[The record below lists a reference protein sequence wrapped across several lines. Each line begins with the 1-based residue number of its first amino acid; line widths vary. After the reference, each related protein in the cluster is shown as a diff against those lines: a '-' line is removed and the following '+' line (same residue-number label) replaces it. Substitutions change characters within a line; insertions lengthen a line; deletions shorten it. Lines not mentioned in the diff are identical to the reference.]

1 MLTKKNKSLPDKTT
15 HLVFCSFVPVGLED
29 YVQYFTKNFTTFT
42 YLKWKFPHS
51 KSSVKSSLIKYKN
64 RKKIQDTQL
73 FSAASFQNKYLY
85 FSMLPFNY
93 LIYVYQALAS
103 FWRRETKTRQV
114 FMGVNYFCTFCGI
127 LLKKIGKVDVVIYR
141 VMDFF
146 PLPPKG
152 SYRYLNRFFYIIDKF
167 CLENSDYI
175 WFTTEGHIV
184 GREKYGYFNRD
195 QYDYKIIPLGL
206 DTSKF
211 VSKSINEQN
220 RYSLVYCGVISRY
233 HMLDLLFEVI
243 QDLKKDFT
251 NIRLNLIGSGPDE
264 AYFKDSAR
272 KMNLQDNIIFHGFVE
287 EGARFKA
294 LMSDNILGIAFYRNE
309 ENFMKY
315 TEPAKVKY
323 YLSFGVPAVVSKVPL
338 IANELAEKRVCFAVS
353 NEKEEIVKT
362 IKRFIS
368 DPNLQEEFKA
378 NIREYVK
385 TVDINKLLD
394 STISTTFEELG
405 ISQNET
411 ELGSPGQILDV

>member
-1 MLTKKNKSLPDKTT
+1 MNKEV
-15 HLVFCSFVPVGLED
+15 HLIFCSFVPVGLED
-29 YVQYFTKNFTTFT
+29 YIQYFINNFDEFT

-51 KSSVKSSLIKYKN
+51 KGSIKSSLIKYKN
-64 RKKIQDTQL
+64 GKKIEENNL
-73 FSAASFQNKYLY
+73 FSAASFQDKYLY
-85 FSMLPFNY
+85 FLLLPFNY
-93 LIYVYQALAS
+93 LIYMYQALAS
-103 FWRRETKTRQV
+103 FWRRKNRTQPI
-114 FMGVNYFCTFCGI
+114 FIGVNYFCTFCGI
-127 LLKKIGKVDVVIYR
+127 LLKRMGKVDVVIYR

-152 SYRYLNRFFYIIDKF
+152 IYRYLNRFFYIIDKF
-167 CLENSDYI
+167 CLKNSDYI

-184 GREKYGYFNRD
+184 GREKYGYFNRNR
-195 QYDYKIIPLGL
+195 YDYKIIPLGL

-211 VSKSINEQN
+211 VSKPINEQN

-243 QDLKKDFT
+243 QDLKKDFS

-264 AYFKDSAR
+264 AYFKELAK
-272 KMNLQDNIIFHGFVE
+272 KMDLQDNIIFHGFVE
-287 EGARFKA
+287 EGDRFTT

-323 YLSFGVPAVVSKVPL
+323 YLSFGVPAIVSRVPL
-338 IANELAEKRVCFAVS
+338 IANELDEKRVGFAVN
-353 NEKEEIVKT
+353 NEKEEIVGI

-368 DPNLQEEFKA
+368 DPKLQKEYKA

-385 TVDINKLLD
+385 TIDVNKLLD
-394 STISTTFEELG
+394 NTVRITFEELKIHQKG
-405 ISQNET
+405 NE
-411 ELGSPGQILDV
+411 LVSNGRILQCIKS